1 MYGKERGKMRREKR
15 LNDATPAEWD
25 QAYRHT
31 RHTKLL
37 EEIVEEYRAK
47 AVNSKEPNDLYVSTL
62 VVSEL
67 QKVLNE
73 LKLK

>member
-1 MYGKERGKMRREKR
+1 MYGKERGNMRREKR
-15 LNDATPAEWD
+15 LNDATPSEWD

-37 EEIVEEYRAK
+37 EEIIEEYRAK
-47 AVNSKEPNDLYVSTL
+47 AVNSQEPNDLYVSTM
-62 VVSEL
+62 VVGEL

>member
-1 MYGKERGKMRREKR
+1 MKERR

-31 RHTKLL
+31 RHTQLL
-37 EEIVEEYRAK
+37 EEKIEEFRQK

-62 VVSEL
+62 VVSAL
-67 QKVLNE
+67 QTILR
-73 LKLK
+73 KLK